1 VRKTESLS
9 IPRIDQTSKILNF
22 ELSLNSK
29 ERVRLLERLE
39 DLTELPVVVAPEPQP
54 ALNPRFRYAIALD
67 PFVPTLIVLAVNARD
82 IVAVVKILLQ
92 IAQDRKKGREGIQI
106 KIGSTTLK
114 IPSDSH
120 TDVEVVVNQLG
131 AMARVMT
138 KPEVQLE
145 IERIRMEQMNKEI
158 AVTRSSIEMYER
170 YARELS
176 ERGNL
181 NKWQEER
188 LKWAQKSL
196 YEFSEKLK
204 DLLGRSSSEK

>member
-1 VRKTESLS
+1 MS
-9 IPRIDQTSKILNF
+9 IPNTDKTTKILNF

-29 ERVRLLERLE
+29 ERARLLEQLE
-39 DLTELPVVVAPEPQP
+39 DLAELPLVVATEPQP
-54 ALNPRFRYAIALD
+54 ALNPRFKNAIALD
-67 PFVPTLIVLAVNARD
+67 PFVPTLVVLAVNARD

-92 IAQDRKKGREGIQI
+92 IAQDRQKGEKDIRI

-114 IPSDSH
+114 VPGDSH
-120 TDVEVVVNQLG
+120 ADVEVIVNQLG
-131 AMARVMT
+131 ALARVVT

-145 IERIRMEQMNKEI
+145 IERIRMEQVNKEI

-176 ERGNL
+176 ECGNL

-188 LKWAQKSL
+188 LKWAQKNL

-204 DLLGRSSSEK
+204 KLLDQSSSEK